1 MDTVVKSI
9 FFYYVVMNLF
19 TFILY
24 GVDKKRA
31 INKEWRVSEKS
42 LILASVMGG
51 AFGAFL
57 GMHIFRHKTRHIK
70 FQLIIPF
77 TMIIHFVVIYLLVVF
92 LKNL

>member
-1 MDTVVKSI
+1 LDTVVKSI

-24 GVDKKRA
+24 GVDKRRA
-31 INKEWRVSEKS
+31 IKKEWRISERS

-57 GMHIFRHKTRHIK
+57 GMYVFRHKIRHTK
-70 FQLIIPF
+70 FQLIIPL
-77 TMIIHFVVIYLLVVF
+77 TVIVHFVIIYMLVVF
-92 LKNL
+92 LKKL

>member
-1 MDTVVKSI
+1 
-9 FFYYVVMNLF
+9 MNLF

-57 GMHIFRHKTRHIK
+57 GMHFFRHKTRHIK
-70 FQLIIPF
+70 FQLIIPL

-92 LKNL
+92 LKKL